1 MNQSYYVIC
10 CVRDAEKYI
19 DSVMES
25 IVNQTYPPSKV
36 IIVNDGSTDKT
47 PQILQ
52 NYKQANPELIELLHT
67 NSTTRDYTRIPRLWN
82 MCLQKDYDYHMIAAG
97 DTIFA
102 PNYAE
107 IILKRMNK
115 DPKIAICSGYHGK
128 ERIAQPHGGGR
139 FVRQSF
145 FFKYYEK
152 YPEKI
157 GYETQIIYESLIHD
171 YKIAVFKEAK
181 FDHAEKLG
189 TQHNFVEFG
198 QAMRAMGFH
207 PLYVLGRCFLEIIK
221 NDNVGR
227 RGSLNMFWHYLCFKP
242 QKDGY
247 YSLFSEG
254 FRKNVRKLQTQEII
268 QVIMNRF
275 KSRHS
280 Q

>member
-1 MNQSYYVIC
+1 MNQRYYVIC
-10 CVRDAEKYI
+10 CVRDAEENI
-19 DSVMES
+19 ESVMQS
-25 IVNQTYPPSKV
+25 IVNQTVLPSKI

-47 PQILQ
+47 PDILQ
-52 NYKQANPELIELLHT
+52 DYKQNHPELIQVLHT
-67 NSTTRDYTRIPRLWN
+67 DSTTRDYTRIPKLWN
-82 MCLQKDYDYHMIAAG
+82 MCLHKEYDFHMIAAG

-107 IILKRMNK
+107 IILKKMYD
-115 DPKIAICSGYHGK
+115 DPKIVICSGYHGK
-128 ERIAQPHGGGR
+128 ERIDQPHGGGR

-157 GYETQIIYESLIHD
+157 GYETQIVYQALIHN

-227 RGSLNMFWHYLCFKP
+227 RGSLNMLWYYLRFKP

-247 YSLFSEG
+247 YSLFSED
-254 FRKNVRKLQTQEII
+254 FRKNLRNLQTKEIKQLI
-268 QVIMNRF
+268 KKCF
-275 KSRHS
+275 KLNN
-280 Q
+280 